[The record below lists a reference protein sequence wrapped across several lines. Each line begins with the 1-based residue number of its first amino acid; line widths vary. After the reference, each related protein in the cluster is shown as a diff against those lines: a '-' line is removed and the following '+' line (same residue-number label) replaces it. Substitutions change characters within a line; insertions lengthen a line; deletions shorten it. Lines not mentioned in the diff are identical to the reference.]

1 MQRATTNKLI
11 IVSMGFLALLVTA
24 VFIASAAARATHQV
38 ARQAPPSFP
47 TSSCSEAAS
56 RLYLPDSPHDNY
68 FYSDCH
74 TSVHVIVTSP
84 RSASDLNLVKP
95 RLLVAWPAGN
105 SGALAL
111 FAPESGKE
119 GTLGVRLENST
130 DSGESLEPINKSSR
144 VGISG
149 SINFNDTARLT
160 VPILGSI
167 RAIRDF
173 TEGGNTNQDFQGS
186 FGFSLNSDGGATINR
201 TWFDGVTTT
210 WLTFTPLNGA
220 KAVSNL

>member
-1 MQRATTNKLI
+1 MKRLNTNLLI
-11 IVSMGFLALLVTA
+11 RVTMAFLGFLVTIALIATA
-24 VFIASAAARATHQV
+24 TAGLIAPVSQEAL
-38 ARQAPPSFP
+38 SFS
-47 TSSCSEAAS
+47 TSSCSDAAS
-56 RLYLPDSPHDNY
+56 RLYLSDSPHDNY

-74 TSVHVIVTSP
+74 TSAHVIVTSP
-84 RSASDLNLVKP
+84 QPGSNLDIVKP

-111 FAPESGKE
+111 FAPESGQQ
-119 GTLGVRLENST
+119 GTLAISLQKST
-130 DSGESLEPINKSSR
+130 TSGQWLDPINESSR
-144 VGISG
+144 VGVSG
-149 SINFNDTARLT
+149 SIKFNDTARLT

-173 TEGGNTNQDFQGS
+173 TEGGSVSQDFQGS
-186 FGFSLNSDGGATINR
+186 FGFSLNADGGATINR

-220 KAVSNL
+220 QAVS